1 MKEQQANQPA
11 SAVLGLHIKAPPPA
25 AHNLHF
31 LHTTKNRSKMAFV
44 ILRENGA
51 NDLWKTTGDMAV
63 LALYECPMTTLIV
76 QQVLLCQDRKSTRLN
91 SSHVAISYAVFCL
104 KKKTATGSLTTA

>member
-31 LHTTKNRSKMAFV
+31 LHATKNRSKMAFV

-76 QQVLLCQDRKSTRLN
+76 QQVLLCHLE
-91 SSHVAISYAVFCL
+91 SHTTKLMKFMRMSLLLL
-104 KKKTATGSLTTA
+104 KK

>member
-76 QQVLLCQDRKSTRLN
+76 QQVLLCHLE
-91 SSHVAISYAVFCL
+91 SHKPKLMKFCRMSLLLL
-104 KKKTATGSLTTA
+104 KK

>member
-76 QQVLLCQDRKSTRLN
+76 QQVLLCYFESQKTKLMKVCRMS
-91 SSHVAISYAVFCL
+91 CL
-104 KKKTATGSLTTA
+104 LLTNKNCLMG

>member
-63 LALYECPMTTLIV
+63 LALYECPRRTLV
-76 QQVLLCQDRKSTRLN
+76 VERGGLCYLESHQTKLREFCRCGGQYPRK
-91 SSHVAISYAVFCL
+91 
-104 KKKTATGSLTTA
+104 KSLCIRK